1 MARNAAAYDEDFYAW
16 TQEQARLLRSGDVRS
31 IDIENVAEE
40 IESMGRSDRRE
51 VESRLT
57 VLLADLLKWQF
68 QPAQRSTSWQRTMLE
83 QRRRIAKL
91 LQESPSLAALRDK
104 ALVGAYPDAR
114 EDAALEAGL
123 AIDPLPQA
131 CPYTMEQILNRA
143 FLPDDAA

>member
-51 VESRLT
+51 LESRLT
-57 VLLADLLKWQF
+57 VLLAHLLKWQF
-68 QPAQRSTSWQRTMLE
+68 QPAQRSTSWQRIILE

-91 LQESPSLAALRDK
+91 LQESPSLAELRDK
-104 ALVGAYPDAR
+104 ALVGAYSDAR

-123 AIDPLPQA
+123 AIEALPQT
-131 CPYTMEQILNRA
+131 CPYAIDQVLNRA